1 MVVRGQSFTGI
12 FTCLAAR
19 SETGHCTVNARP
31 LLANAT
37 DADAGTLISGLH
49 SACVPFRRAEM
60 APPPPRQT
68 FSQLAD
74 AVSRKTG
81 FPQDV
86 PRDRTAHRCTP
97 PSLLHLI
104 SGKPAKVNFRFKVG
118 RKLVSG
124 WAGVLEK
131 GSRRDAGFSIIQSDR
146 VITGWPDSYRP
157 ETIFGEQE
165 GGSNNLVNQRLF
177 GELILE
183 GFEVSHTKDQIL
195 FDDGEQEEL
204 ELNLKKQLG
213 GMRQL
218 ALSYRK
224 GADDIQVLM
233 SVGKLTPLGDP
244 APNAPKWFAAVEIIR
259 LVADQDWLHKA
270 TKEIS
275 KYWKSKRE
283 RHSNHLATSR
293 TVIVECE

>member
-1 MVVRGQSFTGI
+1 M
-12 FTCLAAR
+12 
-19 SETGHCTVNARP
+19 
-31 LLANAT
+31 
-37 DADAGTLISGLH
+37 
-49 SACVPFRRAEM
+49 
-60 APPPPRQT
+60 
-68 FSQLAD
+68 
-74 AVSRKTG
+74 
-81 FPQDV
+81 
-86 PRDRTAHRCTP
+86 
-97 PSLLHLI
+97 
-104 SGKPAKVNFRFKVG
+104 
-118 RKLVSG
+118 
-124 WAGVLEK
+124 LEK
-131 GSRRDAGFSIIQSDR
+131 GSRRDAGFSIIRSNR

-259 LVADQDWLHKA
+259 LRAL
-270 TKEIS
+270 TETGCTRPP
-275 KYWKSKRE
+275 KRFPNTGKVSASGTPI
-283 RHSNHLATSR
+283 RLATLR
-293 TVIVECE
+293 EQVYRRV